1 MRKCLHHEDISWP
14 FDKYSAIAYNPSM
27 DTSKYANF
35 RAFKEDLAVLK
46 EIAAMRRESMVQTF
60 KHLVQQEYERLRQ
73 EGGKRHAAVQKDQA
87 QRD

>member
-1 MRKCLHHEDISWP
+1 MVKRAHHEYISWP

-27 DTSKYANF
+27 VTSKYANF

-73 EGGKRHAAVQKDQA
+73 EGGKHHAASKKDQA
-87 QRD
+87 

>member
-1 MRKCLHHEDISWP
+1 MRKYIHDEYISWS

-60 KHLVQQEYERLRQ
+60 KHLVQQEYERVR
-73 EGGKRHAAVQKDQA
+73 EFGGKRHAAGKKDQA
-87 QRD
+87 

>member
-1 MRKCLHHEDISWP
+1 MGKGVHDEHLSWLFDI
-14 FDKYSAIAYNPSM
+14 YSAIAYNPAM

-60 KHLVQQEYERLRQ
+60 KHLVQQEYERVR
-73 EGGKRHAAVQKDQA
+73 EFGGKRHAAGKKDQA
-87 QRD
+87 